1 MGFLSQTEIPKIGTS
16 ITFDF
21 RRIMLMVLAIV
32 LSTIIIIVLILFEL
46 NLIVE
51 YLLGLH
57 LKTTHRRV
65 PIGQMKFMTVFNIEN
80 IFFIHETQ
88 WIINNQ
94 QKPNKNSRLKSLI
107 PMEQLS

>member
-1 MGFLSQTEIPKIGTS
+1 
-16 ITFDF
+16 
-21 RRIMLMVLAIV
+21 MVLTII

-80 IFFIHETQ
+80 IFFINETE

-94 QKPNKNSRLKSLI
+94 EKTRKNSRLKSVI
-107 PMEQLS
+107 AMEQLSCNINCDTTDREESHVTRAHVPFF